1 MSQNASQNAGQNAG
15 RNASRAG
22 NGVLRV
28 LPWGSGGL
36 GSQDHQRDMYL
47 PAFREHPGFRV
58 VEPADAADAP
68 EAGGLGDAIAETGA
82 QVVCVCAPADERADR
97 IVEALQAGCHVLAD
111 KPMALELRDA
121 ERVAA
126 VAAETGRVCMPAHH
140 HRFGAAVQAARGAL
154 AGGRVGLP
162 WNVQADFLVDGGD
175 PCPQG
180 ELVNFGLYPVDVV
193 SSLTGQAVRRVHALA
208 GREPGRSAVLL
219 LDHEHGLTS
228 TITVGRLHGTAGAPG
243 MALHRYRV
251 SGSGGV
257 MDVDAN
263 RPGAT
268 VRTAAGTRT
277 AWHAPGT
284 VARMLTALH
293 TAIVTGRP
301 PEAGPADAL
310 AALRVTAAAAR
321 SLALGAPVALDPS
334 EV

>member
-1 MSQNASQNAGQNAG
+1 MSGA
-15 RNASRAG
+15 
-22 NGVLRV
+22 LRT

-36 GSQDHQRDMYL
+36 GTQDHQRDMYL
-47 PAFREHPGFRV
+47 PAFRGHPGFTV
-58 VEPADAADAP
+58 VETAA
-68 EAGGLGDAIAETGA
+68 GDLTTAIAETGA
-82 QVVCVCAPADERADR
+82 QVVSVCAPPEERAAR
-97 IVEALQAGCHVLAD
+97 IVEALRAGCHVLAD
-111 KPMALELRDA
+111 KPLALDVADA

-126 VAAETGRVCMPAHH
+126 VARETGLVCMPAHH

-154 AGGRVGLP
+154 AAGRIGLP

-193 SSLTGQAVRRVHALA
+193 LALTGQAVERVHAL
-208 GREPGRSAVLL
+208 PGRDPARSTLLL

-228 TITVGRLHGTAGAPG
+228 TITVGRLHGTAAAPG

-257 MDVDAN
+257 MDVDAT

-268 VRTAAGTRT
+268 VRTASGTRT
-277 AWHAPGT
+277 AWHGPGT
-284 VARMLTALH
+284 VGRMLTALH
-293 TAIVTGRP
+293 AAIVTGRP
-301 PEAGPADAL
+301 PEVGPGDAL
-310 AALRVTAAAAR
+310 AALRVTDAATR
-321 SLALGAPVALDPS
+321 SLTLGTPVSLDPS